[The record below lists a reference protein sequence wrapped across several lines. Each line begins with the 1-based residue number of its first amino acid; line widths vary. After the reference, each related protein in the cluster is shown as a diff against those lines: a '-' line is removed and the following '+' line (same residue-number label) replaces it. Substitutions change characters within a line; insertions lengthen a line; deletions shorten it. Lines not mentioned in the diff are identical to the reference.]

1 MDSCIGREFSWK
13 FWIWDET
20 RSLQA
25 GYWDQSVQRATTG
38 IQYST
43 CWICTDRILR
53 SVRTTSNYRYTVQYM
68 LDPYRQDT
76 EISPY
81 NEQLQV
87 YSTVHVGSVQ
97 SGCWNPTVQRAT
109 TGIQY
114 STCWICTV
122 RILKS
127 DRTTSNYRYTVLQ
140 CIFCIDKLVQGNLGI
155 KNRILFIFVK
165 YRVTHKGWDFR
176 DDFTK

>member
-1 MDSCIGREFSWK
+1 MEVLDMR
-13 FWIWDET
+13 WDEI
-20 RSLQA
+20 L
-25 GYWDQSVQRATTG
+25 TG
-38 IQYST
+38 
-43 CWICTDRILR
+43 RILR
-53 SVRTTSNYRYTVQYM
+53 SVRTTSNYRYTVLYM
-68 LDPYRQDT
+68 LDLYRQDT

-87 YSTVHVGSVQ
+87 YSTVHVGSIQAGYWDQ
-97 SGCWNPTVQRAT
+97 SVQRAT

-140 CIFCIDKLVQGNLGI
+140 CIFYIDKLVQGNLGI

-165 YRVTHKGWDFR
+165 YKVTHKGETSETNLRNKYCLFPYIHDSLQLL
-176 DDFTK
+176 TYLLLC